1 MKDNMKT
8 FILLSAIPGSGKS
21 TWSEEYRLTHKNVF
35 VVASDQIR
43 KEIGGAY
50 QNFEHEKEVWDRFL
64 NDIIKYRDSYDEVTV
79 IADST
84 NVINKFRKY
93 YPEQLSGF
101 DKKILVI
108 IRKDLESILEY
119 NKKRDPGRIVPED
132 AIRRIWD
139 NWEEPTQEVLDLYD
153 EVIEVKNFFNSPN
166 VKDEFHYQWK

>member
-1 MKDNMKT
+1 MKT

-50 QNFEHEKEVWDRFL
+50 QNLAHEKEVWDRYL
-64 NDIIKYRDSYDEVTV
+64 NDIIKYRDFGDDVTV

-84 NVINKFRKY
+84 NIYNKFRKY
-93 YPEQLSGF
+93 YPEVLTGF

-108 IRKDLESILEY
+108 FRKDLKTILDS
-119 NKKRDPGRIVPED
+119 NKKRDPGRIVPEKV
-132 AIRRIWD
+132 IKRIWR
-139 NWEEPTQEVLDLYD
+139 NWEEPTQDVLDLYD
-153 EVIEVKNFFNSPN
+153 EVIEVKDWFPSPN